1 MLSIFSVTYL
11 YGYHQPYAQSCS
23 SEWLFL
29 FLVLIH
35 STPLIIEAQNPQGL
49 QDGAKAHSLVK
60 LKLQSSQATLSYRVA
75 AYFLETLQIV
85 ASGMVLIA
93 WLLWTL

>member
-1 MLSIFSVTYL
+1 LFHRDETKIASFARGKSDAVSRPRTDGIGRIPVGGYVKRLYLCMLSIYSVTYL

-35 STPLIIEAQNPQGL
+35 STPLII
-49 QDGAKAHSLVK
+49 
-60 LKLQSSQATLSYRVA
+60 
-75 AYFLETLQIV
+75 
-85 ASGMVLIA
+85 ASGFVDDFIVSFSAM
-93 WLLWTL
+93 